1 MSENMYNLNIERAV
15 LSAIIFDP
23 QIFEELAAK
32 LKAHDFYLPFHQHV
46 FTAMEDL
53 SREDKPIDEEF
64 LKSKLSSTGNYDEVA
79 LLDILAANPISN
91 TDAYIGEIKSRST
104 KRALATL
111 ATTIKKV
118 TIEDDLPT
126 DEVMNM
132 VEKKLYEITQNSTS
146 EDFRES
152 KEITLSMIEEINR
165 LKALGNSKLL
175 GVDTGF
181 HNLND
186 HTQGFGK
193 GDLVIIAARPAMGK
207 CLGKGTNVV
216 MFDGSLK
223 AVEDIQVGELLM
235 GDDSTPRKVL
245 SLARGREEM
254 YWVRQN
260 KGIDYR
266 VNKSHILSLK
276 RSRNEGKHKHGD
288 VLNIEVSDYVEKS
301 DKFKSNYKGYKVA
314 VEFSENSVDIE
325 PYFLGLWLGDG
336 TSSNVEIATQDSEIV
351 NYLGKYADRLSLLLN
366 SHFADGKCPMY
377 RIGKGY
383 TGGDIK
389 QDISLQKKLRDMNL
403 LNNKHIPENYLINSR
418 KKRLELLAGLLD
430 SDGYYD
436 DKYHVMEITQK
447 SKALSK
453 QIKFLADS
461 LGFRCSFKS
470 KIARIKSIGYEC
482 EVYRVRIVGDLDE
495 IPTKIARK
503 KARPSASNRNH
514 QHTGITLEYDKVDD
528 YYGFEIDGNKLFL
541 LEDMTVTHNT
551 SLVLNMT
558 QKAIERG
565 EGIAFF
571 SLEMPAEQLMLRL
584 LSTETSIPLQKLRI
598 GDLTDDEWANLSKA
612 ADKMANRKLFVDDG
626 GLATIHHVRSKLRKL
641 KAKHP
646 EISMAIID
654 YLQLMSGDNSEG
666 RQQVISEI
674 SRGLK
679 QLARELQIP
688 IIALSQLNRGVESR
702 DNKRPMLSDL
712 RESGSIEQDAD
723 IVMFVY
729 RDDVYREAAEK
740 EREMKAKAE
749 GKEYENKFE
758 NKPEEDTE
766 LIIGK
771 HRNGPTG
778 TVKLVFQKRFTR
790 FVDAHKGGD
799 VPFEVIYEEDGNMDT
814 RDMGNID
821 LPMI

>member
-1 MSENMYNLNIERAV
+1 MYNLNIERAV

-23 QIFEELAAK
+23 QIFEEIASK
-32 LKAHDFYLPFHQHV
+32 LQSHDFYLPFHQHL
-46 FTAMEDL
+46 FRAMEEL

-64 LKSKLSSTGNYDEVA
+64 LKSKLNSTKNYDEVA
-79 LLDILAANPISN
+79 LLDVLASNPISN
-91 TDAYIGEIKSRST
+91 TDAYLGEIKSRSS

-118 TIEDDLPT
+118 TIEDDLPV
-126 DEVMNM
+126 DEVMNL

-152 KEITLSMIEEINR
+152 KEITLAVLEEMNR

-181 HNLND
+181 RNLND
-186 HTQGFGK
+186 RTSGFGK
-193 GDLVIIAARPAMGK
+193 GDLIIIAARPAMGK
-207 CLGKGTNVV
+207 CVGKGTKVL
-216 MFDGSLK
+216 MYSGELK
-223 AVEDIQVGELLM
+223 NVEDIEVGEQLM
-235 GDDSTPRKVL
+235 GDDSNPRNVL

-266 VNKSHILSLK
+266 VNRSHILSLK
-276 RSRNEGKHKHGD
+276 RSRNDNKHKHGD
-288 VLNIEVSDYVEKS
+288 ILNIEVSDYIKKS
-301 DKFKSNYKGYKVA
+301 DKFRSNYKGYKVA
-314 VEFSENSVDIE
+314 VEFSEKKLEIE
-325 PYFLGLWLGDG
+325 PYFLGIWLGDG
-336 TSSNVEIATQDSEIV
+336 TSSNVAIATEDFEV
-351 NYLGKYADRLSLLLN
+351 VEYLKKYADRLSLQLT
-366 SHFADGKCPMY
+366 SHFPKDKCPMHS
-377 RIGKGY
+377 ITKGY
-383 TGGDIK
+383 RGVAFDKDT
-389 QDISLQKKLRDMNL
+389 SLQKKLRGCNL
-403 LNNKHIPENYLINSR
+403 LKNKHIPQNYLINSR
-418 KKRLELLAGLLD
+418 ENRLELLAGLID

-447 SKALSK
+447 SKLLSE

-482 EVYRVRIVGDLDE
+482 KVYRVRIVGHLNT

-503 KARPSASNRNH
+503 QARPLISKREH
-514 QHTGITLEYDKVDD
+514 QHTGIKVEYDKIDD

-584 LSTETSIPLQKLRI
+584 LSTETSIPLQKLRV
-598 GDLTDDEWANLSKA
+598 GDLNDEEWSRLSGATDR
-612 ADKMANRKLFVDDG
+612 MATRKLFVDDG
-626 GLATIHHVRSKLRKL
+626 GYATIHHIRSKLRKL
-641 KAKHP
+641 KSQHP
-646 EISMAIID
+646 EISMAVID
-654 YLQLMSGDNSEG
+654 YLQLMSGDNKEG

-688 IIALSQLNRGVESR
+688 IVALSQLNRGVESR

-740 EREMKAKAE
+740 EREMKAKSE

-758 NKPEEDTE
+758 NKPEEDAE

-771 HRNGPTG
+771 QRNGPTG

-790 FVDAHKGGD
+790 FVDAQLGSNSS
-799 VPFEVIYEEDGNMDT
+799 FEVVYEDENMDMST
-814 RDMGNID
+814 QANINID